1 MTKISIYDIDF
12 KEQGPKIPFGDVSFE
27 EVDTYSI
34 KFKNFMLGLSP
45 KYVVNRIDFTNYAG
59 EGGFIEHK
67 EIDGKLYPEPF
78 VDAILKQ
85 RGVNDKDKELRDK
98 LYREKREIEEKLDGY
113 EEIYRI
119 FRQRDLNQE
128 NINTKTKKATSKS
141 INRKPTPQK
150 NTKRKP
156 TPQEND
162 ERMRQF
168 IDKIKRGAILT
179 VLTISGAVAITTLMF
194 GGDIKH
200 NQEAKTVDNLA
211 MEYAVTMMEGT
222 QNGTYDPKT
231 NEFNYNIDNKENIDL
246 GLGVTTPEN
255 YSDLKNIYAIYMA
268 DPFGFRN
275 IVTTIQYRDPQTGT
289 PCNYVSF
296 DQFLLMN
303 GFTAVVDGQI
313 IGEEYVEGETRV
325 PSEREFKKAMHD
337 LLIKERNE
345 MIENGQDGKDLYNK
359 ELKSFN
365 NNTKGAK

>member
-1 MTKISIYDIDF
+1 MTKISIYDINF
-12 KEQGPKIPFGDVSFE
+12 KEQGPKTPFEDISFE
-27 EVDTYSI
+27 EVDTYGI
-34 KFKNFMLGLSP
+34 KFKEFMNNLSSND
-45 KYVVNRIDFTNYAG
+45 VFNRIDFTNYAG

-78 VDAILKQ
+78 VDAISRQK
-85 RGVNDKDKELRDK
+85 RVNDKDRELRDK
-98 LYREKREIEEKLDGY
+98 LWREKRAIDDQLDGF

-119 FRQRDLNQE
+119 FRQSDLNQE
-128 NINTKTKKATSKS
+128 NINAKTERATSKS
-141 INRKPTPQK
+141 TNRKPTPQK
-150 NTKRKP
+150 N
-156 TPQEND
+156 
-162 ERMRQF
+162 
-168 IDKIKRGAILT
+168 IKRNVPIKQEMQKFKTGAAIAIL
-179 VLTISGAVAITTLMF
+179 VLCGSAIIGLTAVK
-194 GGDIKH
+194 GDIIY
-200 NQEAKTVDNLA
+200 NQDAKTVDNLA

-222 QNGTYDPKT
+222 QNGTYNPNT
-231 NEFNYNIDNKENIDL
+231 NEFNYDIDNIENIDL

-255 YSDLKNIYAIYMA
+255 YSDLKNIYALYAA